1 MPSQPTDGH
10 SDAFWKHFQITH
22 PDFNVT
28 SFSKNFHFFSILI
41 SEFQFGINNLED
53 DLGISPKFSSPLGGR
68 GDTLL
73 DRKIYVSDVGID
85 EVLSNR
91 VKVRGR
97 RNLSCSPPPSPSPI
111 KGEGIPVVF
120 II

>member
-1 MPSQPTDGH
+1 LSRF
-10 SDAFWKHFQITH
+10 A
-22 PDFNVT
+22 
-28 SFSKNFHFFSILI
+28 
-41 SEFQFGINNLED
+41 FGINNLED

-73 DRKIYVSDVGID
+73 DRKIHVSDVGID